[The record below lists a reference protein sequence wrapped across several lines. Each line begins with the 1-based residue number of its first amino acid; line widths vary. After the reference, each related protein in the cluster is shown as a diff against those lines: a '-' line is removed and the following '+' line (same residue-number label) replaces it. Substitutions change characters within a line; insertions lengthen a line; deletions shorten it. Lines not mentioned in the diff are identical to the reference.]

1 MPIHCHGNYCKTQFE
16 NLTFSQMTFRE
27 SSCLNR
33 TTTLIH
39 QNCLTKF
46 SIDNMHIQQNAILMK
61 ELLDKNGL

>member
-1 MPIHCHGNYCKTQFE
+1 
-16 NLTFSQMTFRE
+16 MTFRE

-33 TTTLIH
+33 TTPLIH

-61 ELLDKNGL
+61 ELFDKNGLLDKVSFQEV